1 MPSLSVT
8 VKSYIRS
15 PTDRRFPIKSP
26 SGRDGLTVVVV
37 VVVVVVVTV
46 VAVVVV
52 VVVVVAAAVME
63 GACVAVVVVVVTPAV
78 AEVTDNCDTVE
89 ETAWVAEIL
98 AAVVVYVTAVSN
110 VDRVVCSVVVA
121 TTTVSVVWVEDTP
134 VLCDTADDDSE
145 KVSSPQA
152 HRLISIPTDSTNTN
166 TRFIRI
172 LLILHIDT
180 PIVALI
186 FKKVKTKFSDLF
198 TITSHCYTTNRV

>member
-1 MPSLSVT
+1 MT
-8 VKSYIRS
+8 
-15 PTDRRFPIKSP
+15 
-26 SGRDGLTVVVV
+26 V

-52 VVVVVAAAVME
+52 VVVVVAAVVME
-63 GACVAVVVVVVTPAV
+63 GACVAVVSTAVATVVVVVVTPAV

-89 ETAWVAEIL
+89 ETACVAEIL

-110 VDRVVCSVVVA
+110 VDRVVCSVVVV
-121 TTTVSVVWVEDTP
+121 TFSVVWEEGTP

-145 KVSSPQA
+145 NVSSPQA
-152 HRLISIPTDSTNTN
+152 HRLISIPTNSTNTN

-172 LLILHIDT
+172 PLILHIDT